1 MSAIQPSPKQADT
14 SFRAAV
20 RLLASLMPDAAI
32 ATGAEPP
39 LESLAQATEPPRT
52 VGAIILED
60 AAMRVHRVFE
70 PPVAQFAAFLDGTQ
84 ASRTLYSCDDGT
96 PIVHGTA
103 AAVIRERR
111 NKRLYTRRHLVE
123 HRLSEVSGMSRQIQ
137 PRFTGLGRN
146 VRPMHRLQVTSGTRS
161 G

>member
-1 MSAIQPSPKQADT
+1 MSAIQPSPSQPDA

-20 RLLASLMPDAAI
+20 RLFASLMPDAAI
-32 ATGAEPP
+32 ATGSEPP

-52 VGAIILED
+52 VGAIIIED

-103 AAVIRERR
+103 VQTASGPPKKYRR
-111 NKRLYTRRHLVE
+111 
-123 HRLSEVSGMSRQIQ
+123 SA
-137 PRFTGLGRN
+137 
-146 VRPMHRLQVTSGTRS
+146 
-161 G
+161 